1 MKLQRVKSIRIQI
14 TVLLNEADARRF
26 EAAAEVF
33 KTSTAAAT
41 FRRLLDV
48 TEERVSGPY
57 PYPREGS
64 DAKPG

>member
-1 MKLQRVKSIRIQI
+1 MKLQRVKVVRIQVTI
-14 TVLLNEADARRF
+14 VLSEADAQRF
-26 EAAAEVF
+26 EVAAETF

-41 FRRLLDV
+41 FRRLLDLAD
-48 TEERVSGPY
+48 ERVSGPY